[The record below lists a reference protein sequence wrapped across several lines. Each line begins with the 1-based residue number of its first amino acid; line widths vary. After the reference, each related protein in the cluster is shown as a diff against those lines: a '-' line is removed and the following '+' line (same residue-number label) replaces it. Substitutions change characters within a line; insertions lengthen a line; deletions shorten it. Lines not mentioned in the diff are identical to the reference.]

1 MTETQDFFERLSSVS
16 DFSSVTHTDN
26 YTPLPQDWLIVLTDV
41 KGSTKAIHEGAY
53 KNVNMIGAACIMGIL
68 NIAGDIE
75 IPYVFGGDGA
85 TLAIPPSL
93 RSSVEEI
100 LIKLRHL
107 SQEEFSLELRIG
119 LIPLSDIQA
128 RGYNVQILKY
138 EISNGLFLAMF
149 SGGGLSEADRLLKLD
164 TPNNPYQI
172 PLSCTPDGPP
182 DLEGLS
188 CRWEP
193 LHSRNGQIISLLV
206 NAPTGSQQE
215 KTEIYS
221 EILEKLTQILGQET
235 DDFRPTSNDNM
246 RFRWPPRGL
255 WTEAKLT
262 AKGKNLVKTYL
273 GLCWESFIQ
282 LVLEKT
288 GKKAGSYDAP
298 VYRKELLAN
307 TDFQRFD
314 DMIRLVLDCRAD
326 QIEAIEQELQN
337 YNDKGQIAF
346 GIHKS
351 ETALMTCLV
360 FNLAEGAH
368 LHFVDGGDGGFALAA
383 TGMKAQLA
391 ELAHKKSSVKAQ

>member
-1 MTETQDFFERLSSVS
+1 MTETQDFFASLHPVA
-16 DFSSVTHTDN
+16 DFSLVTNNDN
-26 YTPLPQDWLIVLTDV
+26 YTPLPDDWFIVLTDV
-41 KGSTKAIHEGAY
+41 KGSTKAIHDGAY

-68 NIAGDIE
+68 NIVGDLK

-93 RSSVEEI
+93 VPDVEEI
-100 LIKLRHL
+100 LIRLRHL
-107 SQEEFSLELRIG
+107 SQDQFELGLRVG
-119 LIPLSDIQA
+119 LIPVADIRS
-128 RGYNVQILKY
+128 RGLDVNVLKY
-138 EISNGLFLAMF
+138 EISDGLFLAMF
-149 SGGGLSEADRLLKLD
+149 SGGGLTEADRLLKQD
-164 TPNNPYQI
+164 TPDNPYTISPSREPQ
-172 PLSCTPDGPP
+172 GPP

-193 LHSRNGQIISLLV
+193 LNSRNGQIVSLLV
-206 NAPTGSQQE
+206 NAPVGSQGD
-215 KTEIYS
+215 KARIYA
-221 EILEKLTQILGQET
+221 EILEKLTQILGQEA
-235 DDFRPTSNDNM
+235 DDFRPTSNENM

-262 AKGKNLVKTYL
+262 ANGESPFKTYL
-273 GLCWESFIQ
+273 RLFWQSFIQ
-282 LVLEKT
+282 FILEKT

-326 QIEAIEQELQN
+326 QIEAIERELQLY
-337 YNDKGQIAF
+337 YNRGQIAF
-346 GIHKS
+346 GLHKS

-383 TGMKAQLA
+383 TGMKKQLA
-391 ELAHKKSSVKAQ
+391 ELASKVPAPTQ